1 MMQRLSNPFSQHVF
15 HILRASTQKP
25 IVVSSRGAA
34 GRWREINGL
43 PRRFASGPLVESP
56 EWSYVDGRGP
66 APLGSGQRRRH
77 LESKKFTETI
87 VKVMKQ
93 HIEARRLVPDKTPKI
108 QE

>member
-1 MMQRLSNPFSQHVF
+1 MQHLSKTFNQHAL
-15 HILRASTQKP
+15 HLLKASTKKP
-25 IVVSSRGAA
+25 IVFSSRGAA

-93 HIEARRLVPDKTPKI
+93 HIEARRLVSDKTPKI